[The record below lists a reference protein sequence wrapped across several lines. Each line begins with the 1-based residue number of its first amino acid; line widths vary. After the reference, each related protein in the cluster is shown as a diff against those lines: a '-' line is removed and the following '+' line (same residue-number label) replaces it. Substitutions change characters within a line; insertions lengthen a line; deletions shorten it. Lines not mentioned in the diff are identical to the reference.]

1 MVNLTKWE
9 EIDFFDIKLDDE
21 IKGYI
26 KVGPTLT
33 EVVKGTVV
41 YVHTTS
47 DKAEGRIHVEKDWEN
62 HALIR
67 DRDKGKPENTVLYR
81 RKNLTQDE
89 RDELFEF
96 PEKLGAIV
104 SAVGR
109 NLGRYGTQREHFVWD
124 GGEWSTA
131 HTSQSSSE
139 LKRDFKEFKLIRK
152 GIKVG

>member
-9 EIDFFDIKLDDE
+9 EIDFFDIKMDDE
-21 IKGYI
+21 IKGHI

-33 EVVKGTVV
+33 HVVRGTAV
-41 YVHTTS
+41 YVHTAS
-47 DKAEGRIHVEKDWEN
+47 DKAEGRIHVEKDGES

-67 DRDKGKPENTVLYR
+67 DRVKGKPEGATLYR
-81 RKNLTQDE
+81 RKQLTQDE
-89 RDELFEF
+89 KDALFSF

-104 SAVGR
+104 SAVPR
-109 NLGRYGTQREHFVWD
+109 QRYAGTEAVNHVWD

-131 HTSQSSSE
+131 NTSRSTDS
-139 LKRDFKEFKLIRK
+139 LKKDFKEFKLIRK